1 MLKQS
6 STRICFLL
14 LAHLF
19 AFSGMAH
26 AQAPAITPTKSST
39 SALTE
44 TASELLT
51 RAKQIYSEEGAR
63 AAVPEFEK
71 ALALFRKEG
80 DRKGEA
86 ITIGLIGNCYKR
98 LGDFPKALE
107 HLQRALAMKRELGDR
122 PEEGKTLSHLGL
134 LYWEMSRYPAAI
146 EHFNKAIAIGQ
157 ELGDRILE
165 ASARNN
171 LGLVY
176 DERGNYRQSLDEYN
190 RALELYKGT
199 NFERGISDT
208 IGNIGGK
215 HLLLGEYA
223 QALTYYQQSLAID
236 ERLNLKPAITVD
248 LENIALCYVGLGRA
262 QEAIQI
268 LDRALSLARAAGLKK
283 EEADC
288 QKAKGSALMQLGKY
302 TEALDWYRQ
311 AQKTYEIGAGAEP
324 AFKQQLIEALGD
336 LGNLEI
342 RLGDVASAE
351 KDFRRAI
358 EIAEAIKHP
367 RGVTINLIALGDL
380 EWRRKRFAEA
390 AALYRQA
397 LTRATEANDRASN
410 ASALIQLALTHRDLK
425 QLEAA
430 AQEAKQAVEIARST
444 QARPLEVQALY
455 AEGEIAR
462 AGNRDEEALG
472 FYSAGENIVR
482 ETGDPELLWRL
493 NFGRGQSLEALKRDQ
508 EALAA
513 YQNAVK
519 TIELVRSGLR
529 EERFRAGY
537 LEDKYQ
543 VYVALVEL
551 LLKLGHADEAFVF
564 AEKLRARSYL
574 DMLNRGQAPIR
585 NPAQRQTEAALQ
597 NRMRELQRKL
607 EAETARPSPDQK
619 RQALELFS
627 KELADAERNY
637 EDFLDDLRRTDPT
650 YAAVRALSVPTGK
663 EVVQRLTPDTA
674 LIEYVMGEKNLVI
687 FVLTPEG
694 LRAKTVP
701 LRAADLEA
709 RVDTLRDLML
719 HQKTEEWKLP
729 AAALYRSLI
738 APVEEA
744 GWLKG
749 IKQLYIIPHA
759 ILHYVPFAVLGK
771 GVRAPTSWSSARTG
785 AQASR
790 LPGQQRVPGIA
801 SETLALQSGQSLPLS
816 DSVARD
822 RLLVDDYVLAYL
834 PAAAALVYSDEPA
847 KSSSSVLAMAPSIT
861 RLRYTQRESQSVSE
875 LFPRQ
880 HMLLLGPRATESSFK
895 RLADRYDVIHLATH
909 GYFNKMNPL
918 LSGVTLERDA
928 QEDGRLEVHEI
939 LELKL
944 NAELVTLSACD
955 TALGSG
961 YFAEV
966 PAGDDLLGL
975 TRAFLFA
982 GSPSVLASLWE
993 VNDRSAV
1000 QFMNSFYGQLRGAG
1014 KAAALAQAQRE
1025 MRARGPYRH
1034 LYYWGAFT
1042 LVGRMN

>member
-1 MLKQS
+1 MLKKNS
-6 STRICFLL
+6 RKLL
-14 LAHLF
+14 VLI
-19 AFSGMAH
+19 SGMLILH
-26 AQAPAITPTKSST
+26 GLSYAQAPSVTTAG
-39 SALTE
+39 SATLPKTQK
-44 TASELLT
+44 ASEAMA
-51 RAKQIYSEEGAR
+51 RARQIYSEEGAR
-63 AAVPEFEK
+63 AALPEFEK
-71 ALALFRKEG
+71 ALTLFRKEG

-122 PEEGKTLSHLGL
+122 LEEGKTLSHLGL
-134 LYWEMSRYPAAI
+134 LYWEMSQYSQAI
-146 EHFNKAIAIGQ
+146 EHFTKAIAIGR

-165 ASARNN
+165 ASSRNN

-176 DERGNYRQSLDEYN
+176 DELGEYRRSLDEYN

-199 NFERGISDT
+199 DFERGISDT

-223 QALTYYQQSLAID
+223 QALNYYQQSLAID
-236 ERLNLKPAITVD
+236 ERLNLKPNITVD

-262 QEAIQI
+262 QEAIQT
-268 LDRALSLARAAGLKK
+268 LDRALLLAKAAGLKK

-288 QKAKGSALMQLGKY
+288 QKAKGSALMQLGRY

-311 AQKTYEIGAGAEP
+311 AQKTYQLGAGAEP

-336 LGNLEI
+336 LGNLEV
-342 RLGDVASAE
+342 RLGDLASAE

-358 EIAEAIKHP
+358 EISEAIKHP

-380 EWRRKRFAEA
+380 EWRRKRFSEA
-390 AALYRQA
+390 VALYRQA
-397 LTRATEANDRASN
+397 LARANEVNDRAS
-410 ASALIQLALTHRDLK
+410 AAGALIQLALTHRDMK
-425 QLEAA
+425 QLAA
-430 AQEAKQAVEIARST
+430 AAEEAKQARETALAT
-444 QARPLEVQALY
+444 QARPLEVQAIY
-455 AEGEIAR
+455 AQGEIAR
-462 AGNRDEEALG
+462 VGGRDEEALG
-472 FYSAGENIVR
+472 YYSAGEKIVL

-493 NFGRGQSLEALKRDQ
+493 NFGRGQSLEALKRNQ

-513 YQNAVK
+513 YENAVK
-519 TIELVRSGLR
+519 TIERVRIGLR

-551 LLKLGHADEAFVF
+551 LLRLGHADEAFVF
-564 AEKLRARSYL
+564 AEKLRSRSYL

-585 NPAQRQTEAALQ
+585 NPTQRQTEAGLQ
-597 NRMRELQRKL
+597 NRVRELQRKL
-607 EAETARPSPDQK
+607 EEESAKPSPDQK
-619 RQALELFS
+619 RQALDLFS
-627 KELADAERNY
+627 RELADAERNY
-637 EDFLDDLRRTDPT
+637 VDFLDDLRRTDPT
-650 YAAVRALSVPTGK
+650 YAAVRALSVPSGK
-663 EVVQRLTPDTA
+663 EVAQRLSSDTA
-674 LIEYVMGEKNLVI
+674 LIEYVMGEQNLVI
-687 FVLTPEG
+687 FVLTSEG

-719 HQKTEEWKLP
+719 HKNTEEWKLP
-729 AAALYRSLI
+729 AAALSRSLI
-738 APVEEA
+738 APIEEA

-749 IKQLYIIPHA
+749 IKRLYIIPHA

-771 GVRAPTSWSSARTG
+771 GVRTG
-785 AQASR
+785 S
-790 LPGQQRVPGIA
+790 GSDRV
-801 SETLALQSGQSLPLS
+801 
-816 DSVARD
+816 
-822 RLLVDDYVLAYL
+822 LVDDYVLAYL
-834 PAAAALVYSDEPA
+834 PAAAALVYPA
-847 KSSSSVLAMAPSIT
+847 QPRKSSQSVLAMAPSST
-861 RLRYTQRESQSVSE
+861 RLRYTQRESQSISE

-880 HMLLLGPRATESSFK
+880 HLLLLGPRATESSFK

-918 LSGVTLERDA
+918 LSGVTLEPDA
-928 QEDGRLEVHEI
+928 EEDGRLEVHEI
-939 LELKL
+939 LQLKL

-1000 QFMNSFYGQLRGAG
+1000 QLMQSFYGQLRAAD
-1014 KAAALAQAQRE
+1014 KATALARTQRE

-1034 LYYWGAFT
+1034 PYYWGAFT

>member
-6 STRICFLL
+6 PKNCFVLLSCLL
-14 LAHLF
+14 L
-19 AFSGMAH
+19 FSGLSR
-26 AQAPAITPTKSST
+26 AQAPSVTATGGSPLAK
-39 SALTE
+39 TE
-44 TASELLT
+44 NAGEVLAHARRL
-51 RAKQIYSEEGAR
+51 YSEEGAR
-63 AAVPEFEK
+63 AALPEFEK

-86 ITIGLIGNCYKR
+86 ITTGLIGNCYKKF
-98 LGDFPKALE
+98 GEHPKALE
-107 HLQRALAMKRELGDR
+107 YLQRALAMKRELGDR
-122 PEEGKTLSHLGL
+122 VEEGKTLSHLGL
-134 LYWEMSRYPAAI
+134 LYWEMSQYPQAI
-146 EHFNKAIAIGQ
+146 EHFDKAIAIGH

-176 DERGNYRQSLDEYN
+176 DELGEYRRSLDQYS

-199 NFERGISDT
+199 DFERGISDT

-236 ERLNLKPAITVD
+236 ERLKLKPAITVD

-262 QEAIQI
+262 QEAIQT
-268 LDRALSLARAAGLKK
+268 LDRALSIAKEAGLKK

-288 QKAKGSALMQLGKY
+288 QKAKGSALVQLGKY

-311 AQKTYEIGAGAEP
+311 ALQTYQQVGLKAEP
-324 AFKQQLIEALGD
+324 GFKQQLIEALGD
-336 LGNLEI
+336 LGNLEV

-351 KDFRRAI
+351 KDFRRAV

-367 RGVTINLIALGDL
+367 RGITVNLIALGDL
-380 EWRRKRFAEA
+380 EWRRKRLPEAVALYGQALARANEA
-390 AALYRQA
+390 A
-397 LTRATEANDRASN
+397 DRAST
-410 ASALIQLALTHRDLK
+410 AGALIQLALTHRDLK
-425 QLEAA
+425 QLDEA
-430 AQEAKQAVEIARST
+430 AQEAKQAREIARST

-455 AEGEIAR
+455 AQGEIERAR
-462 AGNRDEEALG
+462 NRNEEALTY
-472 FYSAGENIVR
+472 YSSGADLVR
-482 ETGDPELLWRL
+482 ETGDPELTWRL
-493 NFGRGQSLEALKRDQ
+493 DFGRGQSLEVLKRNQ

-513 YQNAVK
+513 YENSVK

-574 DMLNRGQAPIR
+574 DMLNRGQPPIR
-585 NPAQRQTEAALQ
+585 NPTQRQTESALQ
-597 NRMRELQRKL
+597 NRIRELQRKL
-607 EAETARPSPDQK
+607 EEENAKPSPDQK

-627 KELADAERNY
+627 KELGDAEHDY
-637 EDFLDDLRRTDPT
+637 ENFLDDLRRTDPA
-650 YAAVRALSVPTGK
+650 YAAVRALSVPSGK
-663 EVVQRLTPDTA
+663 QVGQRLTANTA
-674 LIEYVMGEKNLVI
+674 LIEYVMGEQNLVI
-687 FVLTPEG
+687 FVLTSEG

-701 LRAADLEA
+701 VRASDLEA

-719 HQKTEEWKLP
+719 HKNTNEWMLP
-729 AAALYRSLI
+729 AAALYRTLI
-738 APVEEA
+738 APIEEA
-744 GWLKG
+744 GWLQG
-749 IKQLYIIPHA
+749 IKQLYIIPHST
-759 ILHYVPFAVLGK
+759 LHYVPFAMLLK
-771 GVRAPTSWSSARTG
+771 GDNSANHF
-785 AQASR
+785 
-790 LPGQQRVPGIA
+790 
-801 SETLALQSGQSLPLS
+801 
-816 DSVARD
+816 
-822 RLLVDDYVLAYL
+822 LVDDYVLAYL
-834 PAAAALVYSDEPA
+834 PAAATLVYAGKPTR
-847 KSSSSVLAMAPSIT
+847 SSNTVLAMAPSST
-861 RLRYTQRESQSVSE
+861 HLQYTQRESQSISE

-880 HMLLLGPRATESSFK
+880 HMLLLGSRATESSFK

-909 GYFNKMNPL
+909 GYFNKLNPL
-918 LSGVTLERDA
+918 LSGVMLEPDA

-966 PAGDDLLGL
+966 PAGDDLVGL
-975 TRAFLFA
+975 TRAFMFA
-982 GSPSVLASLWE
+982 GAPSVLASLWE

-1000 QFMNSFYGQLRGAG
+1000 QLMHSFYGQLRSGD
-1014 KAAALAQAQRE
+1014 KATALAKAQRE
-1025 MRARGPYRH
+1025 MRFWGPYRH
-1034 LYYWGAFT
+1034 PYYWGAFT